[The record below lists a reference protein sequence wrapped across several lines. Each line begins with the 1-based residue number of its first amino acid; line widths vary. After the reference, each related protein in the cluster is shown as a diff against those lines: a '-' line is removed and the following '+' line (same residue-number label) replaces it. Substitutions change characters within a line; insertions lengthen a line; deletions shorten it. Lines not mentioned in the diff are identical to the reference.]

1 MSTRLP
7 TDLDTLYLDA
17 AQTKALIADP
27 EKEIRA
33 LGLTKIPGILPNIA
47 GYESGTGDPV
57 SADVTDDTM
66 TVVIVNRTDAPL
78 ISEAER
84 PFEPFDGSLLW
95 AAWDDRTKDSRIAAA
110 PIELLG
116 EGASCVGIWTFTA
129 GPHNP
134 AFTIKFSAT
143 KRTGNKPVYVAG
155 DFTAEFF
162 KNVLS
167 CSVGND
173 ELGSAKDYYDRFIDA
188 SDAPDYGSAKSEA
201 GCVSASVKQS
211 EYLFGR
217 GSEFFVWVI
226 CAVVGGD

>member
-1 MSTRLP
+1 MSTRMP

-17 AQTKALIADP
+17 AQTNALIADP

-33 LGLTKIPGILPNIA
+33 LGLTKFQGILPIIA
-47 GYESGTGDPV
+47 GYETGTRDPV

-78 ISEAER
+78 DVEACETI
-84 PFEPFDGSLLW
+84 DGSLLW

-110 PIELLG
+110 PIELFG

-173 ELGSAKDYYDRFIDA
+173 ELGSAKDYYTRFIDA
-188 SDAPDYGSAKSEA
+188 SGAPDYGAAKSA
-201 GCVSASVKQS
+201 SGCVSASVKQS